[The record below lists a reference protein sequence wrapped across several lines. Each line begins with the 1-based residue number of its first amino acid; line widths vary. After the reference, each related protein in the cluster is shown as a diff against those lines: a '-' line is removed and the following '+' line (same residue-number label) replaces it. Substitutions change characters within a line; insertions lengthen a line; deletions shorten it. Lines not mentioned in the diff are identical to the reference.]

1 MTEVFANERVD
12 DLEINGLKL
21 IQNPDGYCFTSDS
34 VLLANSVAVRKRDR
48 ILDIG
53 TGSGIIAVLLAG
65 KLGANSVTAVD
76 IQDEV
81 AAVARRNVILNGLSD
96 KIDVVTASLAE
107 FAAATPC
114 ESFDTVVTNPP
125 YKKTDAGK
133 MDENPVRAIS
143 KYELK
148 LSLAELIRDAA
159 KLLKFGGKFYMV
171 HRADRLAE
179 CIFEL
184 KKNKIEPKVLTLVY
198 PKADKSPDVVIYE
211 CIKGAAAGIKIRS
224 LTVFGADGGYT
235 PEAKK
240 MYAKD

>member
-65 KLGANSVTAVD
+65 KLGANSVTAVE

-107 FAAATPC
+107 FAAYVCA
-114 ESFDTVVTNPP
+114 
-125 YKKTDAGK
+125 
-133 MDENPVRAIS
+133 
-143 KYELK
+143 
-148 LSLAELIRDAA
+148 
-159 KLLKFGGKFYMV
+159 
-171 HRADRLAE
+171 
-179 CIFEL
+179 
-184 KKNKIEPKVLTLVY
+184 
-198 PKADKSPDVVIYE
+198 
-211 CIKGAAAGIKIRS
+211 
-224 LTVFGADGGYT
+224 FGAYFKCSIVGGSFGVFFRIR
-235 PEAKK
+235 A
-240 MYAKD
+240 

>member
-1 MTEVFANERVD
+1 MD
-12 DLEINGLKL
+12 D
-21 IQNPDGYCFTSDS
+21 
-34 VLLANSVAVRKRDR
+34 
-48 ILDIG
+48 
-53 TGSGIIAVLLAG
+53 
-65 KLGANSVTAVD
+65 
-76 IQDEV
+76 
-81 AAVARRNVILNGLSD
+81 
-96 KIDVVTASLAE
+96 
-107 FAAATPC
+107 
-114 ESFDTVVTNPP
+114 
-125 YKKTDAGK
+125 
-133 MDENPVRAIS
+133 NPVRAIS

-148 LSLAELIRDAA
+148 LSLAEVIRDAA